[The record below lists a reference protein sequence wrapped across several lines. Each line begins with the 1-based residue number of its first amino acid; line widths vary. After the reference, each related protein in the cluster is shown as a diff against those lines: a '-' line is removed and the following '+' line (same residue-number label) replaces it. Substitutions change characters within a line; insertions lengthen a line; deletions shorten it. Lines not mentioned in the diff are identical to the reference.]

1 MKYYNLPRFIIIL
14 RWALSTEV
22 QPWRTM
28 CLQQPQGEDEQVQ
41 VLSLLKE
48 WVWLSENTSEHP
60 HKSTWN
66 PHDIYIYIYISADIC
81 IWYIFLLNQGEPITK
96 RAPQHHLSR
105 YRSAFRGIRVQ
116 PMFATLLPGGGPEK
130 TGEPER
136 WKSHLHPQKPLK
148 KPEGIPSDPHVHPH

>member
-66 PHDIYIYIYISADIC
+66 PHDIYIYIYIGGYMYMI
-81 IWYIFLLNQGEPITK
+81 YIFIKSRWADNETRPSAPFVEVPERVPWNPRAANVCHTTSRRRTGEDRRTGEVEVPSSSPKAI
-96 RAPQHHLSR
+96 
-105 YRSAFRGIRVQ
+105 
-116 PMFATLLPGGGPEK
+116 EK
-130 TGEPER
+130 TWGNP
-136 WKSHLHPQKPLK
+136 
-148 KPEGIPSDPHVHPH
+148 